1 MYRIRDLAEQEK
13 PRERLNTYGA
23 DALDLSELL
32 AVILGTG
39 TRREGVLEISR
50 RILREYGEQAII
62 TYQSVES
69 IKADFAISYVK
80 ACQVLAALE
89 IGRRLFSARS
99 HTYPALHSVEDVW
112 QYVKAMGHYRKEYV
126 RGLYLN
132 TRNVLIHD
140 EIISIGSLD
149 TSIAHP
155 REVFL
160 PAITHS
166 AAAVIVVHNHP
177 SGSLTASAADKDL
190 TDRLQQAA
198 DILQISLLDHV
209 LVTSEDYKSIC

>member
-1 MYRIRDLAEQEK
+1 MYRIQDLADEEK
-13 PRERLNTYGA
+13 PRERLSTEGA
-23 DALDLSELL
+23 NALDMSELL

-39 TRREGVLEISR
+39 TQREGVLEISR
-50 RILREYGEQAII
+50 RILHEYGEQAIMS
-62 TYQSVES
+62 YQSVKN
-69 IKADFAISYVK
+69 IKADFAISHVK

-89 IGRRLFSARS
+89 IGRRLFTPRS
-99 HTYPALHSVEDVW
+99 HTYSALHSVDDVW
-112 QYVKAMGHYRKEYV
+112 QYVKDMGTYRKEYV

-177 SGSLTASAADKDL
+177 SGSLEASTADNDL
-190 TDRLQQAA
+190 TQRLQQAA

-209 LVTSEDYKSIC
+209 LVTSEDYKSIL